1 MVRIQKERFKYT
13 KEERSW
19 IMQDWANS
27 AYSIMITTAVFPLFF
42 KAVAESGGLDSATS
56 TAYWG
61 YANSIA
67 TLVISLLAP
76 VLGALA
82 DYKNQRMP
90 LFTWFT
96 LSGILATV
104 GFAFAP
110 EGNWQ
115 YLFLFYVLS
124 AISRKQTYTT

>member
-96 LSGILATV
+96 
-104 GFAFAP
+104 
-110 EGNWQ
+110 
-115 YLFLFYVLS
+115 
-124 AISRKQTYTT
+124 